1 LRACRHALIRI
12 ISTAVPVG
20 LSIVIAGSAYAGAE
34 IPVVSARPA
43 TAFSAAG
50 GLNGVAAVSKGSA
63 WAVGYAGRS
72 PAPRILML
80 HWNGSAWSRVTSP
93 AVLTASGELSAVRA
107 VSAKNVWAVGLTGK
121 PYSGK
126 NHSLL
131 LHWNGSKWSEVTSP
145 APVAGGNLA
154 AIAATTKSGWA
165 VGYVNTTPDAPLCC
179 AGTPLVFRFNGSK
192 WSRLSTKLGKGAYL
206 NGVAITANNRAW
218 ATGGPLAMITGDL
231 AKWNGSSWSWSPN
244 PVPGNYRPL
253 NGIAAGPGGTAF
265 AVGTDNDFPLGPA
278 ISARWNG
285 HSWRQVTVSAP
296 NSSELN
302 AVAFAPGGTAWAA
315 GIAPSG
321 SHSRTLVM
329 RWNGAAWIRV
339 TSTGTGEDLYGLSFS
354 ASKYGWAVGSTTS
367 TSGSTR
373 TVILHWNGTAWS

>member
-1 LRACRHALIRI
+1 MRI

-34 IPVVSARPA
+34 VPVVSARPA
-43 TAFSAAG
+43 ATGFSATG
-50 GLNGVAAVSKGSA
+50 ELNGVAAASKNSA
-63 WAVGYAGRS
+63 WAVGYAGKS
-72 PAPRILML
+72 SAPRILML
-80 HWNGSAWSRVTSP
+80 HWTGRAWSRVTSP
-93 AVLTASGELSAVRA
+93 SVLTASGELSAVKA
-107 VSAKNVWAVGLTGK
+107 VTAKNAWAVGLTGK

-131 LHWNGSKWSEVTSP
+131 LQWNGSKWSEVTSP
-145 APVAGGNLA
+145 APVTGGNLA

-165 VGYVNTTPDAPLCC
+165 VGYVNTNPDAPLCC

-206 NGVAITANNRAW
+206 NGVAITSANRAW

-231 AKWNGSSWSWSPN
+231 GKWNGSAWSWAPN

-285 HSWRQVTVSAP
+285 KAWRQVTVSAP
-296 NSSELN
+296 NSSGLN
-302 AVAFAPGGTAWAA
+302 AVAFAPGGTAWAV
-315 GIAPSG
+315 GVVPSG
-321 SHSRTLVM
+321 SRSRTLVM
-329 RWNGAAWIRV
+329 RWNGSAWIRLSSPG
-339 TSTGTGEDLYGLSFS
+339 TSEDLYGLSFS
-354 ASKYGWAVGSTTS
+354 ASKYGWAVGSTIS

>member
-1 LRACRHALIRI
+1 LRVFRRASIRI
-12 ISTAVPVG
+12 ISAAVPAG
-20 LSIVIAGSAYAGAE
+20 LSIVIAGSAYAGATV
-34 IPVVSARPA
+34 PLVPARPA
-43 TAFSAAG
+43 AAAFGTAG
-50 GLNGVAAVSKGSA
+50 GLNGVAAVSKSSA
-63 WAVGYAGRS
+63 WAVGYAGKS
-72 PAPRILML
+72 SAPRILML
-80 HWNGSAWSRVTSP
+80 RWNGSAWSRVTRP
-93 AVLTASGELSAVRA
+93 AVLTASGELSAVKA
-107 VSAKNVWAVGLTGK
+107 VSAKNAWAVGFTGK

-145 APVAGGNLA
+145 APVTGGNLA

-165 VGYVNTTPDAPLCC
+165 VGYVNTKPDAPLCC

-192 WSRLSTKLGKGAYL
+192 WSRLSTKLGEGAYL
-206 NGVAITANNRAW
+206 NGVAITSANRAW

-231 AKWNGSSWSWSPN
+231 GKWNGSAWSWAPN

-253 NGIAAGPGGTAF
+253 YGIAAGPGGTAF
-265 AVGTDNDFPLGPA
+265 VVGTNNDTLGPA

-296 NSSELN
+296 DSTGLN

-315 GIAPSG
+315 GVALSG
-321 SHSRTLVM
+321 GHSRTLVM
-329 RWNGAAWIRV
+329 RWNGAEWIRV
-339 TSTGTGEDLYGLSFS
+339 TSPGTSEDLYGLSFS
-354 ASKYGWAVGSTTS
+354 AARYGWAVGSTLS

-373 TVILHWNGTAWS
+373 TVIMHWNGTAWS

>member
-1 LRACRHALIRI
+1 LRVFRRASIRI
-12 ISTAVPVG
+12 ISTAVPAG
-20 LSIVIAGSAYAGAE
+20 LSIVIAGSAYAGATV
-34 IPVVSARPA
+34 PLVQARPA
-43 TAFSAAG
+43 AAAVGTAGA
-50 GLNGVAAVSKGSA
+50 LNGVAAVSKSRA
-63 WAVGYAGRS
+63 WAVGYAGKS
-72 PAPRILML
+72 SAPRILML
-80 HWNGSAWSRVTSP
+80 RWNGSAWSRVTSP

-107 VSAKNVWAVGLTGK
+107 VSARNAWAVGFTGK

-145 APVAGGNLA
+145 APVTGGNLA

-165 VGYVNTTPDAPLCC
+165 VGYVNTKPDAPLCC

-192 WSRLSTKLGKGAYL
+192 WSRLRTKLGEGAYL
-206 NGVAITANNRAW
+206 NGVAITADNRAW

-231 AKWNGSSWSWSPN
+231 AKWNGSAWSWDPN

-253 NGIAAGPGGTAF
+253 YGIAAGPGGTAF
-265 AVGTDNDFPLGPA
+265 VVGTNNDTAGPA

-296 NSSELN
+296 NSTGLN

-315 GIAPSG
+315 GVALSG
-321 SHSRTLVM
+321 GHSRTLVM
-329 RWNGAAWIRV
+329 RWNGTEWTRV
-339 TSTGTGEDLYGLSFS
+339 TSPGTSEDLYGLSFS
-354 ASKYGWAVGSTTS
+354 ASRYGWAVGSTLS